1 MAYECTDVFL
11 IAYDMTC
18 RSSLEDV
25 VDWLEEI
32 QDYMDEDGD
41 YYRVILV
48 GTKYDLWLEKE
59 DGDDAV
65 CTEEAIAEMAAEIGE
80 QQLLCHSIFTSAK
93 TGYGLT
99 IESRHV
105 LQHGVDATGEAPT
118 LDKLIMQVYADLDL
132 IIDLDR
138 VAAEF
143 EQPEQ
148 PDCAK
153 D

>member
-1 MAYECTDVFL
+1 MSELCVLGTDTRGARQNLEATWKDLDGCDLDVELWDSAGKESLSVLREVAYPCTDVFL

-48 GTKYDLWLEKE
+48 GTKYDLWLEKKE

-65 CTEEAIAEMAAEIGE
+65 CTEEAIAEVTNDST
-80 QQLLCHSIFTSAK
+80 CH
-93 TGYGLT
+93 
-99 IESRHV
+99 
-105 LQHGVDATGEAPT
+105 
-118 LDKLIMQVYADLDL
+118 ADG
-132 IIDLDR
+132 
-138 VAAEF
+138 
-143 EQPEQ
+143 
-148 PDCAK
+148 
-153 D
+153 